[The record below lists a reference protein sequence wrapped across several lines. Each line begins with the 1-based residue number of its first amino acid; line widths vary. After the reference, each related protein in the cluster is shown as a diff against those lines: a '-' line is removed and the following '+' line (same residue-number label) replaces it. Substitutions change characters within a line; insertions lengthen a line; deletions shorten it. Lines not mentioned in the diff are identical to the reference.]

1 MTKSY
6 PNEWIYD
13 VFVFITPVFNTFFL
27 LVIMF

>member
-13 VFVFITPVFNTFFL
+13 VFVLKNPVFNTFFL
-27 LVIMF
+27 LVMML